1 VDDASAPGTI
11 SVRRKE
17 KEDAMKRSTKWFL
30 GAAIAVGTFG
40 AGTGAVLASGGAD
53 EAEDGA
59 ETPITGTE
67 LDQASAAALDHL
79 GEGRVSDTEVGDEE
93 GYYEV
98 EVTLDDGSEVDVHLD
113 AEFTVLGTEA
123 EGADE
128 ESGTDD

>member
-1 VDDASAPGTI
+1 MVSRSGDRGRHFRGRHWSCSGQ
-11 SVRRKE
+11 RR
-17 KEDAMKRSTKWFL
+17 
-30 GAAIAVGTFG
+30 
-40 AGTGAVLASGGAD
+40 SGRGR
-53 EAEDGA
+53 GRA